1 MTDTRRGATAALVLG
16 LLGAALLWVGAV
28 RVMVLWAYPTV
39 RAAILNDCSRPADK
53 KWGMPWE
60 QGRAPS
66 ASACAHAQPPG
77 LPRG

>member
-1 MTDTRRGATAALVLG
+1 MTAPRGGTTAALVLG

-28 RVMVLWAYPTV
+28 RMMVWWAYPSV
-39 RAAILNDCSRPADK
+39 RAAILNDCSRPTDK

-66 ASACAHAQPPG
+66 VSACAHAQPPG
-77 LPRG
+77 LPPS